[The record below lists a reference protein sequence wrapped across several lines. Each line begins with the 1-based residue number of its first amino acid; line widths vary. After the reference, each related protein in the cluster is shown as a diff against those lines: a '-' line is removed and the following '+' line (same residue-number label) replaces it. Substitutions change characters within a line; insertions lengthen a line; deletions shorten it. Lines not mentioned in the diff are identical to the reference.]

1 MTPCEAEEKMIIV
14 LGGTVGNSEE
24 AVAHGLGFG
33 CFRMMLM
40 MTKKNGDVITLDS
53 CYRLLSHEFLE

>member
-40 MTKKNGDVITLDS
+40 MTKKMET
-53 CYRLLSHEFLE
+53 LSHLTHATGYSLMNF